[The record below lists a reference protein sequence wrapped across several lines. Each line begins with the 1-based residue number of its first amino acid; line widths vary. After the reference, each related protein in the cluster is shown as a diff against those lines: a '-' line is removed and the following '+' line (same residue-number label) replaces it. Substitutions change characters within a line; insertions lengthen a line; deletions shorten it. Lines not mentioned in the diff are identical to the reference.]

1 MLKLAKLCSKLT
13 AVLVLALTATIAA
26 EPPAVAE
33 APSATSTVSFRNALS
48 KNFELRRVR
57 YWADGV
63 LRYDG
68 IGPFDA
74 PLEPG
79 AHVVSIQAEYRLRDP
94 LLTYV
99 RGYAIR
105 LRSAEHVDSAPGRA
119 FVARAVQTGGVTTP
133 VDRRAQ
139 LIWR

>member
-1 MLKLAKLCSKLT
+1 MLKLTKLCSKLT
-13 AVLVLALTATIAA
+13 AVFVVALTATIA
-26 EPPAVAE
+26 EPRALAE
-33 APSATSTVSFRNALS
+33 APSPTSTVSFRNALP

-68 IGPFDA
+68 IGSFDA

-79 AHVVSIQAEYRLRDP
+79 AHVVSIQADYRLRDP
-94 LLTYV
+94 VLTYV
-99 RGYAIR
+99 RGFAIR
-105 LRSAEHVDSAPGRA
+105 LRSAEHVDSAPGRT
-119 FVARAVQTGGVTTP
+119 FVARAVQAGGVTAP
-133 VDRRAQ
+133 VERRAQ